1 MALIERL
8 QKTTDATAWPGKIPM
23 NYVYTAGRAGEHF
36 FQTLKNKGKFIGAKC
51 EKCDMVYVPARI
63 FCESCFD
70 RLEDNY
76 VEVGKAGIVQTM
88 TLSFETFQGERKDK
102 PTLVAAIA
110 LDGADTVIMHRI
122 EEIEPDECFIGM
134 PVEAVLEPKAK
145 RKGGM
150 LDIKYFK
157 PVG

>member
-51 EKCDMVYVPARI
+51 KKCDMVYVPARI
-63 FCESCFD
+63 LCESCFE

-76 VEVGKAGIVQTM
+76 VEVGKESIDARVGDPVVLGSGRPDIYGYRWID
-88 TLSFETFQGERKDK
+88 SDEPGG
-102 PTLVAAIA
+102 PTYAFTDISATGTPVFS
-110 LDGADTVIMHRI
+110 GTADDTN
-122 EEIEPDECFIGM
+122 E
-134 PVEAVLEPKAK
+134 
-145 RKGGM
+145 
-150 LDIKYFK
+150 
-157 PVG
+157 